1 MKKNS
6 IKVVLVKIKGTYGYD
21 NWNNLTEKAGAFSS
35 QAAKDDPG
43 AGIMDMMKQ
52 SARFALRLAFPSFS
66 FSLLSFRCFLRCRHN
81 CCHSTAAVSSIQL
94 NSAFL
99 HFRSVR

>member
-21 NWNNLTEKAGAFSS
+21 NWNSLTEKAGAFSS

-52 SARFALRLAFPSFS
+52 SAHFALRLAFPSFS
-66 FSLLSFRCFLRCRHN
+66 LSLCSA
-81 CCHSTAAVSSIQL
+81 SAAFGVVVITVATRLQPSPQF
-94 NSAFL
+94 N
-99 HFRSVR
+99 